1 MRADIW
7 RFCSSSSGDYSSA
20 YITLQTEDKDLEG
33 AGMTFTIGRGNE
45 IVRCRPAY
53 ADARLV
59 QLELISAPV
68 G

>member
-45 IVRCRPAY
+45 IVRRRPA
-53 ADARLV
+53 
-59 QLELISAPV
+59 
-68 G
+68 

>member
-1 MRADIW
+1 
-7 RFCSSSSGDYSSA
+7 
-20 YITLQTEDKDLEG
+20 
-33 AGMTFTIGRGNE
+33 MTFTIGRGNE
-45 IVRCRPAY
+45 IVRRRPAN